1 MTVLPNWGLYNELRP
16 IQIDNILMESPIAF
30 LPWGAIEYHGVHNPI
45 GLDSIKARHLCVDL
59 AMKTGG
65 LVMPVVD
72 LSANLIKSFP
82 GVSFK
87 KHSLEFS
94 EKLVRMICQEY
105 LDQLAEQDFKVIV
118 LLSGHAG
125 EPHLQILKTVAQ
137 EFNKKQTNT
146 YCWALAEFD
155 ILPNEL
161 LMANHSGLGETSI
174 QLYYAHETVDLEA
187 LPREREI
194 TLEMDAVSGEDPRHA
209 STMHGEAI
217 TKAFINKASE
227 QITILMEKYGQL

>member
-1 MTVLPNWGLYNELRP
+1 MTVEPKWGLYNELRP
-16 IQIDNILMESPIAF
+16 MQIDNILLEAPIAF
-30 LPWGAIEYHGVHNPI
+30 LPWGALEYHGNHNPV
-45 GLDSIKARHLCVDL
+45 GLDSIKSQHLCIDL
-59 AMKTGG
+59 AKKTGG

-87 KHSLEFS
+87 KHSIEFS

-137 EFNKKQTNT
+137 EFNKKQSDK

-155 ILPNEL
+155 ILPDEL
-161 LMANHSGLGETSI
+161 LKANHSGLGETSL
-174 QLYYAHETVDLEA
+174 QLYYASETVDLAA
-187 LPREREI
+187 LPRERAI
-194 TLEMDAVSGEDPRHA
+194 TLEMDAVSGEDPKLA
-209 STMHGEAI
+209 SALHGEIIAN
-217 TKAFINKASE
+217 AFINKANA
-227 QITILMEKYGQL
+227 QLRLLMEKYGQL